1 MIEAVALVIA
11 GFGVGC
17 YGTMIG
23 IGGGPLIIPILI
35 LATELSPEQVIGT
48 TMMVV
53 FFNTLSGSISYLKQK
68 RVDIISG
75 TKFGLA
81 TIPGAMLG
89 TYVPRFFSMD
99 FLRIFFGLLLLLLS
113 GYVFAIAQEDH
124 PEMGV
129 KSPRPKPGQ
138 DFVTRKI
145 VDAEGRVFVYSFD
158 ENLGIT
164 LSFLISS
171 VATMFGIGG
180 GVIHVPM
187 LVRVLNFPVHI
198 AAATAHFKLAICALF
213 GSIFFLYYDCVVPS
227 VAIPMAMGTI
237 VGAQLGAKLSN
248 RFSGSNILR
257 LLTVALVILAL
268 RLLFL
273 GE

>member
-1 MIEAVALVIA
+1 MIEAIALVIA

-48 TMMVV
+48 TMLVV

-124 PEMGV
+124 PEMGE
-129 KSPRPKPGQ
+129 KPRRKVDP

-145 VDAEGRVFVYSFD
+145 VDAEGRTFVYSFD
-158 ENLGIT
+158 EKLGIT

-213 GSIFFLYYDCVVPS
+213 GSIFFLYYGCVVPG
-227 VAIPMAMGTI
+227 VAVPMAIGTI
-237 VGAQLGAKLSN
+237 VGAQLGAKLSH

-257 LLTVALVILAL
+257 FLTVALVILAL